1 MRDYRIMAM
10 MKRAKKCVLAGA
22 LAAALSAA
30 AFAVYA
36 EDAPAPDAP
45 DFSQMCRQLE
55 TLLEEEN
62 TAVSFNA
69 AAVQAAPGYH
79 PAAPAGES
87 SDAAEGEEQPQGPD
101 RDRFMADIKNAY
113 NARLSVLH
121 RYESFPTMKQDT
133 YDTFRFLCVE
143 AERPFYEAYADA
155 KFENKN
161 YQSLCD
167 RYIKGLKDQLDAEAL
182 WREGGDK
189 KEIEALY
196 YEGYDVRAGA
206 PASCWSCRP
215 STLAAKRTGWRTRM
229 SWRARCALT
238 RSCRRA
244 WKRIRMCP
252 RISCRACRAALTK
265 TATSAAPRTAR
276 RAPTPCL
283 PSATSSWTA
292 AGPRTESRTKSSP
305 GSWEN
310 QRNETK

>member
-196 YEGYDVRAGA
+196 YEGYDVRAGVLLELQA
-206 PASCWSCRP
+206 FYFSGEEDGLEDADELESSLRLDQIVPKGVEKNKDVSADLVSRVQSGLNENGYECGTADGQAGTNTVLAICHFQLDSGGTPDGIADEELAGQLGKPA
-215 STLAAKRTGWRTRM
+215 
-229 SWRARCALT
+229 
-238 RSCRRA
+238 
-244 WKRIRMCP
+244 
-252 RISCRACRAALTK
+252 
-265 TATSAAPRTAR
+265 
-276 RAPTPCL
+276 
-283 PSATSSWTA
+283 
-292 AGPRTESRTKSSP
+292 E
-305 GSWEN
+305 
-310 QRNETK
+310 